1 MEPKARK
8 TYILTSSISIVFL
21 GALIAIYFVLDF
33 PNKVWI
39 IVPLAIILLLLNVLL
54 FIWFARVREKERE
67 ELRGNE
73 FQSYKP

>member
-1 MEPKARK
+1 MEPKARR
-8 TYILTSSISIVFL
+8 TYILTSSISIVLL
-21 GALIAIYFVLDF
+21 GALIAIYFLLDF

-39 IVPLAIILLLLNVLL
+39 IVALAIVLLLVNVIL

-67 ELRGNE
+67 DLRGNE